1 MGGIIEAQKN
11 ISQVKYVGE
20 LLSKISDQELKNTAV
35 VLADE
40 NLLNP
45 LLQSL
50 PNNIK
55 KINITMGVSLK
66 TFLENHW
73 KIGTH

>member
-1 MGGIIEAQKN
+1 M
-11 ISQVKYVGE
+11 GE

-50 PNNIK
+50 PNNVK

-66 TFLENHW
+66 SFPISVFLVSY
-73 KIGTH
+73 KKLFPCYIVL